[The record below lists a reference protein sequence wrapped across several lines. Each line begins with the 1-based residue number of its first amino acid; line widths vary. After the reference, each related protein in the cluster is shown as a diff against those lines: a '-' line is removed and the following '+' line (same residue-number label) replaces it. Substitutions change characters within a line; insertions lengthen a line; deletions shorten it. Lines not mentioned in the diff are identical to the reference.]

1 MGCYG
6 INGEGKGLKSFFFSF
21 VFFCVGGFPHLG
33 GKGGWGGG
41 LAHSEKTH
49 CRAFGSLFDRV
60 AWETEQWIELIRFT
74 IFAQRRKEGGEGI
87 QSTLV
92 AHPSPNCVREI
103 LMRDFLASCQV
114 QEIGLYIAY
123 AELHQPVDIIRGPF
137 IFTITTY
144 VIGPFSYHGSCL

>member
-1 MGCYG
+1 MLWDKRGGQG
-6 INGEGKGLKSFFFSF
+6 IKELFFFFRFFLCGWFSAFGGEGGM
-21 VFFCVGGFPHLG
+21 
-33 GKGGWGGG
+33 GGG

-74 IFAQRRKEGGEGI
+74 IFAQRRKEGGRNSEHSGC
-87 QSTLV
+87 
-92 AHPSPNCVREI
+92 PSPPQLCKGDSDAR
-103 LMRDFLASCQV
+103 FSCKLPSAGNRV
-114 QEIGLYIAY
+114 IYCICRAAPTSRYYSG
-123 AELHQPVDIIRGPF
+123 GPF

>member
-1 MGCYG
+1 MLWDKWGGQG
-6 INGEGKGLKSFFFSF
+6 IKELFFFF
-21 VFFCVGGFPHLG
+21 RFFLCGWFSAFG

-123 AELHQPVDIIRGPF
+123 AELHQPVDIIRG
-137 IFTITTY
+137 
-144 VIGPFSYHGSCL
+144 GLLFSQQLHM